1 MNLPKRYDVAPEV
14 FLRKLTYLRQILA
27 DLAPFH
33 GASLAQVEAEH
44 YKLERIFELLVM
56 AASDIL
62 HHLLAER
69 GITPSSY
76 RETFKLAA
84 EQGLIPTELAAR
96 LQDAASMRNVIVH
109 LYEQINY
116 AILRDSISPALEDF
130 RQLVALFETELGDET
145 P

>member
-1 MNLPKRYDVAPEV
+1 MAPEV

-27 DLAPFH
+27 DLAPFQ

-44 YKLERIFELLVM
+44 YKLERILELLVM

-84 EQGLIPTELAAR
+84 EQGLVPADLAAR

-116 AILRDSISPALEDF
+116 SILRDSITPALEDF
-130 RQLVALFETELGDET
+130 KQFVALFETELDDKT

>member
-1 MNLPKRYDVAPEV
+1 MAPEV

-27 DLAPFH
+27 DLAPFQ

-44 YKLERIFELLVM
+44 YKLERILELLVM

-84 EQGLIPTELAAR
+84 EQGLVPADLAAR

-116 AILRDSISPALEDF
+116 TILRDSIAPALEDF
-130 RQLVALFETELGDET
+130 RQFVALFETALDDKT

>member
-1 MNLPKRYDVAPEV
+1 MAPEV
-14 FLRKLTYLRQILA
+14 FLRKLTYLRQVLA
-27 DLAPFH
+27 DLAPFQ
-33 GASLAQVEAEH
+33 GASLVQVEAEH
-44 YKLERIFELLVM
+44 YKLERILELLVM

-62 HHLLAER
+62 HHLLGER

-84 EQGLIPTELAAR
+84 NQGIIPADLATR

-109 LYEQINY
+109 LYEQIDY
-116 AILRDSISPALEDF
+116 TILRDSIAPAIEDF
-130 RQLVALFETELGDET
+130 KQFVALFETELDDER

>member
-1 MNLPKRYDVAPEV
+1 MAPEV

-27 DLAPFH
+27 DLAPFQ

-44 YKLERIFELLVM
+44 YKLERILELLVM

-84 EQGLIPTELAAR
+84 EQNLVPADLAAR

-116 AILRDSISPALEDF
+116 TILRDSITPALEDF
-130 RQLVALFETELGDET
+130 KQFVALFETELDDKT

>member
-1 MNLPKRYDVAPEV
+1 MAPEV

-27 DLAPFH
+27 DLAPFQ

-44 YKLERIFELLVM
+44 YKLERILELLVM

-84 EQGLIPTELAAR
+84 EQGLVPADLAAR

-116 AILRDSISPALEDF
+116 TILRDSIAPALEDF
-130 RQLVALFETELGDET
+130 RQFVALFETELDDKT

>member
-1 MNLPKRYDVAPEV
+1 MAPEV

-27 DLAPFH
+27 DLAPFQ
-33 GASLAQVEAEH
+33 GAILAQVEAEH

-69 GITPSSY
+69 GLTPSTY
-76 RETFKLAA
+76 RDTFKLAA
-84 EQGLIPTELAAR
+84 EQGLIPADLAAR

-116 AILRDSISPALEDF
+116 TILRDSISPALRDF
-130 RQLVALFETELGDET
+130 GQFVALFETELDNE
-145 P
+145 